1 MHDSLTIKGIKNLLF
16 DQGGVIVDIKRDRCL
31 DEMRK
36 LGMDHPELL
45 IGLYKQ
51 EGPFFALENGD
62 ITIEAFHDALRPLMP
77 AGVTN
82 EQMDH
87 AFSSFIVGIP
97 LHRLQALRELRKR
110 YRTYILSNTN
120 PLMFEGVIAQAFAQE
135 GLDVNAYFDG
145 VTVSYIAHSNK
156 PDRKIFDYAI
166 ATMGIKP
173 EETLFFDDGQENLD
187 AAAALGFKTALVE
200 PGCEFIDIINQLEK
214 AQ

>member
-1 MHDSLTIKGIKNLLF
+1 MGVIKGIKNLLF
-16 DQGGVIVDIKRDRCL
+16 DQGGVIVDIERDRCL
-31 DEMRK
+31 EELRK
-36 LGMDHPELL
+36 LGMEMPELL

-62 ITIEAFHDALRPLMP
+62 ISVAEFHNELRPLMP
-77 AGVTN
+77 EGVTE
-82 EQMDH
+82 EQMDR

-120 PLMFEGVIAQAFAQE
+120 PLMFEGVIAQSFAQE

-145 VTVSYIAHSNK
+145 VTVSYKAHSNK

-166 ATMGIKP
+166 ATMGIVP

-187 AAAALGFKTALVE
+187 AAARLGFKTALVE
-200 PGCEFIDIINQLEK
+200 PGCEFMDIITKMEEQ
-214 AQ
+214 

>member
-1 MHDSLTIKGIKNLLF
+1 MTTIHGIKNLLF
-16 DQGGVIVDIKRDRCL
+16 DQGGVIVDIERDRCL
-31 DEMRK
+31 DELRL
-36 LGMDHPELL
+36 LGMENPERL

-62 ITIEAFHDALRPLMP
+62 ITVNEFHDALRPLMP
-77 AGVTN
+77 PGITD

-120 PLMFEGVIAQAFAQE
+120 PLMFEGVIARAFAQE

-145 VTVSYIAHSNK
+145 VTVSYIARSNK
-156 PDRKIFDYAI
+156 PDRKIFDYAVS
-166 ATMGIKP
+166 TMGINP

-187 AAAALGFKTALVE
+187 AAAKLGFKTALVE
-200 PGCEFIDIINQLEK
+200 PGQEFIDIIEQLER
-214 AQ
+214 Q